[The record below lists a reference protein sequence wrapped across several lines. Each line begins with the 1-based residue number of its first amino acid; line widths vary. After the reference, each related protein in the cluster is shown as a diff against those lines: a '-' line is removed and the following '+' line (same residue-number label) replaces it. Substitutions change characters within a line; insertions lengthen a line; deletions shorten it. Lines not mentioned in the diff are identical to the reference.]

1 MLSLLRQSGPR
12 IHRTRPPPI
21 SPTSPFSKLRSW
33 IVSGAKCLSPESE
46 SARSVEMCAI
56 SPIPALSLTNGIASK
71 CQMVSLLPIRPYPCI
86 QLTLV
91 FATFLIT
98 YPVGFVPPLHDS
110 SFPHTPPSTPN
121 PEIQGCRSRTNL
133 DPNLDSI
140 GWLIATFPPLR
151 IGNTSHN
158 LHAICVMGTV
168 GRVRR
173 FNVFSNFGDDIS
185 VALITGW
192 ELCFRPANSGSR

>member
-33 IVSGAKCLSPESE
+33 TVNGAKCLSPESE
-46 SARSVEMCAI
+46 SARSVEI
-56 SPIPALSLTNGIASK
+56 V
-71 CQMVSLLPIRPYPCI
+71 QMSN
-86 QLTLV
+86 
-91 FATFLIT
+91 
-98 YPVGFVPPLHDS
+98 VGFVPPLHDS
-110 SFPHTPPSTPN
+110 SFPYTPPSTPN